1 MKRIALKCDKKLYF
15 NNLGIIGWIILGA
28 VPNLE
33 GLLSGR
39 FLVGLSMGM
48 EGSIHSMY
56 VCELTSKKW
65 RGPLAGSGVILIT
78 LGILAIYVM
87 GSFVS
92 WQVIIQQMCV
102 PEILAFTK

>member
-1 MKRIALKCDKKLYF
+1 MTHSV
-15 NNLGIIGWIILGA
+15 GIVGWILLGA
-28 VPNLE
+28 VQNFE

-78 LGILAIYVM
+78 LGILAIYIM
-87 GSFVS
+87 GSFIS
-92 WQVIIQQMCV
+92 WQVRIQL
-102 PEILAFTK
+102 I